1 MLTGRLMSREPLA
14 VAVSSL
20 PSALRTLSGLYGTVD
35 SAPRS
40 LEGRLEPPVGA
51 PVQALKRH
59 ANSLHTRLSELHA
72 RFAAQPALASGMSPE
87 EWQLAWQ
94 QQVKHLSAAQS
105 VLRHKEP
112 ARLGAA
118 KEAAAALS
126 AVEAATGRLETS
138 LSDV

>member
-1 MLTGRLMSREPLA
+1 MPTGRLVSRVPLA
-14 VAVSSL
+14 AAIYSL
-20 PSALRTLSGLYGTVD
+20 PTIRALSGLYGTVD

-40 LEGRLEPPVGA
+40 LESRLEPPVGA

-59 ANSLHTRLSELHA
+59 ANSLHDRLSELHA
-72 RFAAQPALASGMSPE
+72 RFAAQQATATGMSPE
-87 EWQLAWQ
+87 EWQQAWQ

-105 VLRHKEP
+105 VLRHRGP

-126 AVEAATGRLETS
+126 AVERATGQLETS